1 MKQAPR
7 IFVVEDEEMIRDSI
21 VEFLGEQGY
30 DAVGAADGREALDKL
45 DASSPRPCLI
55 LLDLMM
61 PVMDGRSFRE
71 RQLQIPKLAEI
82 PVVVFSAYQD
92 VAKTAVAL
100 NAAGH
105 LHKPL
110 KLPDLLRTVQRHCA
124 TPSPAHPDPSPI

>member
-1 MKQAPR
+1 LKATHR
-7 IFVVEDEEMIRDSI
+7 IFVIEDEEMIRDSI

-30 DAVGAADGREALDKL
+30 DAIGAADGRDALDKL
-45 DASSPRPCLI
+45 DGSSPRPCLI

-61 PVMDGRSFRE
+61 PVMDGQSFRQ
-71 RQLQIPKLAEI
+71 RQLQIPDLAQI

-92 VAKTAVAL
+92 VAKTAVAM

-110 KLPDLLRTVQRHCA
+110 KLPDLLRTVQRHCTNGVA
-124 TPSPAHPDPSPI
+124 SPP